1 VHEGVNKLMSKQ
13 EDLKKR
19 ELLFIGYDETYGAQ
33 VFIGTGLKDKR
44 QSDENLK
51 KMGQI

>member
-1 VHEGVNKLMSKQ
+1 MSKH

-44 QSDENLK
+44 QSNENLK